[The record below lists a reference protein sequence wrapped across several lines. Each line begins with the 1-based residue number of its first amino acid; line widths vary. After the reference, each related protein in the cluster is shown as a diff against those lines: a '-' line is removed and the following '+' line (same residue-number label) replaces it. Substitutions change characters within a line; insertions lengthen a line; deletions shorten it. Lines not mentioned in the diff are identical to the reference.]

1 MLIRSLIIPLTAL
14 ALLAS
19 ACGDSEPQNT
29 PQPPLLARPGR
40 RLPLRPAN
48 SRQ

>member
-19 ACGDSEPQNT
+19 ACGGSEPQNT
-29 PQPPLLARPGR
+29 PQPHGYPGHGHSPR
-40 RLPLRPAN
+40 C
-48 SRQ
+48 